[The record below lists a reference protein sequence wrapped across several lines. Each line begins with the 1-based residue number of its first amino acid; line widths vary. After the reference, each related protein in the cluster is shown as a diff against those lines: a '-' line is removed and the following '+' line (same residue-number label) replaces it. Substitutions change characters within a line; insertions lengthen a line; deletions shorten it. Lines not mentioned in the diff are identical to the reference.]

1 MVRAIVVAVLLVA
14 ACKKDK
20 PKICVQVDECCKS
33 LGGDKPLMS
42 GTPVDDALA
51 SACTGTNGVSKNQCA
66 DYATKIREAFGKAQ
80 QDERLGGAQ
89 APKVTPA
96 CRDMDPYAD

>member
-1 MVRAIVVAVLLVA
+1 MVRAIVVAVLFVA

-33 LGGDKPLMS
+33 MGDPKS
-42 GTPVDDALA
+42 GTPVDDALGT
-51 SACTGTNGVSKNQCA
+51 ACTGTKGSSKSQCA